1 MRVSLDAG
9 WAFAFFRKRGMQLL
23 NQYLVIA
30 LGGALGSVLRFAIGS
45 GVDTIMTRGTS
56 VFPWG
61 TILVNITGCLFI
73 GFFATVTGT
82 EGRWLVHP
90 LFRLQFVMVG
100 ICGGYTTFSSFSLQT
115 LNLWNQNQRWEA
127 LANVLISV
135 VLCLVG
141 VALGAGLADW
151 INKPR

>member
-1 MRVSLDAG
+1 
-9 WAFAFFRKRGMQLL
+9 MQLF

-30 LGGALGSVLRFAIGS
+30 LGGALGSVLRFWVGTGIDSALTK
-45 GVDTIMTRGTS
+45 GVSI
-56 VFPWG
+56 FPWG

-82 EGRWLVHP
+82 EGRWLVQP
-90 LFRLQFVMVG
+90 LFRLQFVMIG

-115 LNLWNQNQRWEA
+115 LNLWNDGQRWEA

-135 VLCLVG
+135 VVCLFG
-141 VALGAGLADW
+141 VWLGATLGDW
-151 INKPR
+151 VNKLR